1 MTEVIQIAWLE
12 ESAEVSTDINQFT
25 VLGLVVHYTKLQ
37 SFKFL
42 IDVMHFFL
50 FFFTGTNREKTNI
63 FRELC
68 DQTV

>member
-42 IDVMHFFL
+42 IDVKHFLL

-63 FRELC
+63 FREFC

>member
-12 ESAEVSTDINQFT
+12 ESAKVSTDINQFT

-42 IDVMHFFL
+42 IDVMHFLL
-50 FFFTGTNREKTNI
+50 FFLTGTNREKTNI

>member
-12 ESAEVSTDINQFT
+12 ESAEVSTNINQFT

-37 SFKFL
+37 SFRFL
-42 IDVMHFFL
+42 IDVKHFLL

>member
-42 IDVMHFFL
+42 IDVMQFLL

>member
-42 IDVMHFFL
+42 IDVKHFLL